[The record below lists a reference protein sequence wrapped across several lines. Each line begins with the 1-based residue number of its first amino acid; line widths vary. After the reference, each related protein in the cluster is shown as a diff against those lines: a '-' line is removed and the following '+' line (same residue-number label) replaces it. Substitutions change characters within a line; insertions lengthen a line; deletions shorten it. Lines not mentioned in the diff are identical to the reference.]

1 MNHTDFV
8 SENPVTT
15 GTNLSESQGRSLN
28 SARSFKTCT
37 NIEFNYSKSMW
48 TDGLFMDDDVQMKE
62 WKDKIGDFWENT
74 ETFYPVKPY
83 QPVMA

>member
-1 MNHTDFV
+1 MNQTDFLSGNQV
-8 SENPVTT
+8 MSE
-15 GTNLSESQGRSLN
+15 TNLSESQGRSFN

-48 TDGLFMDDDVQMKE
+48 TDGLFMDDHVQMKE

-83 QPVMA
+83 QPVRA

>member
-1 MNHTDFV
+1 M
-8 SENPVTT
+8 SE
-15 GTNLSESQGRSLN
+15 TNLSESQGRSFN

-48 TDGLFMDDDVQMKE
+48 TDGLFMDDHAQMKE

-83 QPVMA
+83 QPVRA